1 MKRVW
6 SVILA
11 AVVALTPVTALAE
24 SQTGKTWNVTYNSA
38 GKLEDDFTSAEYMD
52 QISGLEPGDDITF
65 TVNLSHQNSD
75 SADWYI
81 RNDVIKSLEDASSAE
96 GSAYEYVLD
105 YSGPKSRNLYSSDVV
120 GGDEGDGLHDAT
132 DALSDDDFLY
142 LDTLSKGDSA
152 TVTLHVALDGET
164 EGNAYFDTLARI
176 KLAFAVE
183 PNPEPEN
190 KERVVRREI
199 PRRRIVQTGD
209 ETRLFPF
216 YVAMLVSGLLFAGL
230 AVKSVRERKKED
242 EVSAR

>member
-1 MKRVW
+1 MKDLKETELVQ
-6 SVILA
+6 LA
-11 AVVALTPVTALAE
+11 R
-24 SQTGKTWNVTYNSA
+24 QG
-38 GKLEDDFTSAEYMD
+38 D
-52 QISGLEPGDDITF
+52 QDAFCTLYGLYKDRYF
-65 TVNLSHQNSD
+65 R
-75 SADWYI
+75 Y
-81 RNDVIKSLEDASSAE
+81 
-96 GSAYEYVLD
+96 AYY
-105 YSGPKSRNLYSSDVV
+105 R
-120 GGDEGDGLHDAT
+120 LHDAT

-190 KERVVRREI
+190 KERVIRREI
-199 PRRRIVQTGD
+199 PRRRIVRTGD